1 MQAAEPQQAHEER
14 ILRSIRRVIRA
25 VDIYSHRLYLEAG
38 ITVPQLS
45 CLIQVAKAGPLTL
58 KALAQGVNLT
68 SSTMVGI
75 VDRLQKKGLL
85 RRERSGADRREV
97 LIWVTEEGK
106 ILASNAPSPLHDR
119 LAAGLRILPAAEQ
132 AAIAM
137 ALERIVDLME
147 IGQVD
152 AAPILDTGISLDK
165 DASASQPP
173 TKERETAAVPVVPAS
188 AHDKS

>member
-25 VDIYSHRLYLEAG
+25 VDIYSHRLSLEAG

-45 CLIQVAKAGPLTL
+45 CLIQVATAGPMTL

-97 LIWVTEEGK
+97 LISVTDEGK

-119 LAAGLRILPAAEQ
+119 LAAGLHILPAAEQ
-132 AAIAM
+132 AAIVM
-137 ALERIVDLME
+137 ALEKIVDLMG

-173 TKERETAAVPVVPAS
+173 TKERETPAAPVVPAP
-188 AHDKS
+188 AHDES